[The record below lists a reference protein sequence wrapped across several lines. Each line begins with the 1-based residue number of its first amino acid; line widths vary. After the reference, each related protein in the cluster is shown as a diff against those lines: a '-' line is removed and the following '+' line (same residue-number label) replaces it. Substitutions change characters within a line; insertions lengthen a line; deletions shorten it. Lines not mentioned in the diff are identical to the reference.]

1 MTTIVIEGGII
12 IEQGINVDIAPII
25 SEAYIT
31 TEDNLEIIAENGDNL
46 VT

>member
-12 IEQGINVDIAPII
+12 IGQGIEININPIVVG
-25 SEAYIT
+25 AYIT
-31 TEDNLEIIAENGDNL
+31 TENNIEIIAENGDNL

>member
-1 MTTIVIEGGII
+1 MITIEIGGGVTIEGGISM
-12 IEQGINVDIAPII
+12 NVLEVVTTD
-25 SEAYIT
+25 YIT

>member
-12 IEQGINVDIAPII
+12 IEQGIEINVNALVI
-25 SEAYIT
+25 EAFIT
-31 TEDNLEIIAENGDNL
+31 TENSDPILAENGDNL

>member
-1 MTTIVIEGGII
+1 MITIEIGGGVTIESGIS
-12 IEQGINVDIAPII
+12 INVLEVVVSD
-25 SEAYIT
+25 YIT